1 MSVGA
6 ACLDD
11 VEGQLAGSRLVEGD
25 VEETGARNVHGVDT
39 GICTQLFSEFFSK
52 FPRWNSRL
60 FGKLKGRVGRPVAV
74 VAVLGS
80 LDRELVG
87 NRKVQAFVGQSLN
100 GLFNCCFEIF
110 RSHRVNDITPASKAA
125 NQVPRHRL
133 SRERASLLGHP
144 GASLLLEGLC
154 VRRRLGNPGPVGQL
168 PPVSTSVNIDACRYK
183 IKELPA

>member
-1 MSVGA
+1 M
-6 ACLDD
+6 
-11 VEGQLAGSRLVEGD
+11 
-25 VEETGARNVHGVDT
+25 
-39 GICTQLFSEFFSK
+39 
-52 FPRWNSRL
+52 

-144 GASLLLEGLC
+144 GASLLLVGPC
-154 VRRRLGNPGPVGQL
+154 IRRRLGDPGPVRQL
-168 PPVSTSVNIDACRYK
+168 PPISTCVNIDTCRYK